1 MGPGRPPRPG
11 VGGRAVLTWR
21 TLGPLRVSAGG
32 RDVTPTAPKVRQ
44 VLALLLARHDTVVPL
59 TALTSELWAGRPPR
73 SATATV
79 QTYAYQLRKA
89 LHGGEDPGPVESGLL
104 VTHAHGY
111 LLRVRP
117 GACDAETFAQLTG
130 RARTALADGDP
141 AGAVVLLDQALLLW
155 NGPPFADVA
164 PGPALQGHALR
175 LNELHLQAEE
185 LRITAGLHLGRH
197 RDLVGELKELAC
209 AHPLHEWFQGS
220 LIIALQRCG
229 RRSEALDVYRRLST
243 QLRDELGLDPSP
255 GLQRLRQH
263 VLTDRVSTADLDL
276 LPG

>member
-1 MGPGRPPRPG
+1 M
-11 VGGRAVLTWR
+11 LTWH
-21 TLGPLRVSAGG
+21 TLGALRVFADG

-44 VLALLLARHDTVVPL
+44 VLALLLARRNSVVSL
-59 TALTSELWAGRPPR
+59 RALTTELWAEDPPR

-89 LHGGEDPGPVESGLL
+89 LHGGEDPGPGEPGPL

-111 LLRVRP
+111 LLQVGP
-117 GACDAETFAQLTG
+117 GECDAEEFAHLTG
-130 RARTALADGDP
+130 LARTTLAAGDP
-141 AGAVVLLDQALLLW
+141 AGAEALLDRALGLW
-155 NGPPFADVA
+155 DGPPFADVT
-164 PGPALQGHALR
+164 PGPAVHGHALR
-175 LNELHLQAEE
+175 LKELHLQAEE
-185 LRITAGLHLGRH
+185 LRVIAGLRLDRH
-197 RDLVGELKELAC
+197 RELVGELKELAC
-209 AHPLHEWFQGS
+209 ARPLHEWFQGA
-220 LIIALQRCG
+220 LIITLERCG
-229 RRSEALDVYRRLST
+229 RRGEALEVYRRLRA